1 MIEITLFI
9 NEELPDMIIENRMD
23 KLTERL
29 NKVYQ
34 DNEYLELSQSKHKKT
49 IIFGLGDEIDEIE

>member
-29 NKVYQ
+29 NLVYQ
-34 DNEYLELSQSKHKKT
+34 DSEYLELSKTKHKKVT
-49 IIFGLGDEIDEIE
+49 IFGLGDEIEEIE